1 MSEIIQRLHEV
12 DFDDLF
18 RHAVTAAKDVILHG
32 WDSVKE
38 HVKKAAK
45 NLRDAGVSIAKMLAT
60 GVISQEEARILLE
73 DERLV
78 VRMQLRTVLA
88 GAILTAQRVVAAI
101 LGVFRD
107 AFNRIMGF
115 DLV

>member
-1 MSEIIQRLHEV
+1 MSEIIQRLQAT
-12 DFDDLF
+12 DFEALYQQ
-18 RHAVTAAKDVILHG
+18 AVSAARGVVASG
-32 WDSVKE
+32 WDAVKE

-45 NLRDAGVSIAKMLAT
+45 NLRDAGVSVAKMLAT
-60 GVISQEEARILLE
+60 GMLSETEAKLLME
-73 DERLV
+73 DEKIV

-101 LGVFRD
+101 LGVFGD
-107 AFNRIMGF
+107 AFKKITGF

>member
-1 MSEIIQRLHEV
+1 MSEIIQRLNEV

-38 HVKKAAK
+38 HVKKSAK
-45 NLRDAGVSIAKMLAT
+45 NLRDAGISIAKMLAE
-60 GVISQEEARILLE
+60 GVISQDEARLLLE
-73 DERLV
+73 DEKLV

-88 GAILTAQRVVAAI
+88 GAILMAQRVVTAI
-101 LGVFRD
+101 FGVFRD

-115 DLV
+115 QIV